1 MCIQGFPGGSVIKNL
16 PANAGDTG
24 SIPGL
29 GRSPGKGNGNPLQ
42 YSYLEIPRTEDPGGL
57 QSMRWQKSRTWLSDY
72 TTSPI
77 PMTIKSPKSGI
88 KIEVYGTNAEMPTTF
103 SICWPRK
110 DVDNSEQSHPGTK
123 RDKRYSFLPSPSMCT
138 QDMTK
143 HNFESLSR
151 RWRWAMVF
159 FRSPFTG
166 FLVYNAHVNKL
177 LFAFPLRICLWSV

>member
-1 MCIQGFPGGSVIKNL
+1 MQVPGS
-16 PANAGDTG
+16 
-24 SIPGL
+24 
-29 GRSPGKGNGNPLQ
+29 GRSLGGGNGNPLQ